1 MLLTNLIMIA
11 LLYYQVTMPAVDNA
25 KFTATVFNRQ
35 LVRMNSQNGDFEL
48 CDGNLKCEP
57 VKK

>member
-25 KFTATVFNRQ
+25 KFTTTVYNGH